1 MKKVLFFPPTHV
13 SPLPVLLDMPDAAA
27 AALVAAGAGAYPLQL
42 PGDVPPVST
51 FPLSI
56 SGTPAAGMVGSGDTF
71 TPTITGGTPPYSLS
85 VASGTLPGGRSIAG
99 LAVTGSYTTAGSF
112 SYTLRA
118 TDNAGATADLAVTQT
133 VAAAVASILAMGTGG
148 RQATDFQT
156 VSATK
161 FRDRSRSITRA
172 AGSPYVTFAYP
183 LWYIDNNGV
192 TQTVR
197 LPDGLTA
204 RCQFDVYTNGTISN
218 AAGDRTAAG
227 TVNGASTFTVATGEA
242 AASTGGSLPFL
253 YCRLDMTGIPVG
265 AAILCMLEMDA
276 LATGWFMTMT
286 DPTSS
291 STSGENVYYGGTT
304 SIGTFGAMT
313 ANGGSSQTRSLRPIV
328 IFGEP
333 TSGAMEPVAA
343 IGDSNTAGKNPSG
356 GRPGQDGS
364 TALSGMAAYGLWL
377 ATQPYSVLGKNG
389 DRMVWWNNAPAND
402 PRFFALRWFKRIL
415 LNHGTNDLS
424 DTTSATDT
432 NASEAL
438 KAAARSL
445 RPKLKAALAGGTGK
459 IGQGYILPRVTNTGG
474 FTDAASQNVQT
485 GYRNT
490 DAARPAYDAAIAADV
505 GATGMAL
512 DFTFDPRSLVNDPAA
527 TDKWKTDGA
536 TAHYYESD
544 GTHLTQLGAQTAA
557 PAYRDAVSA

>member
-1 MKKVLFFPPTHV
+1 MKRRSGGQFGGALTTSAIARALAAKDLTDAQARAAVGGAATIDAGLRAIGLLGAAPAPT
-13 SPLPVLLDMPDAAA
+13 PTP
-27 AALVAAGAGAYPLQL
+27 
-42 PGDVPPVST
+42 
-51 FPLSI
+51 
-56 SGTPAAGMVGSGDTF
+56 TPAA
-71 TPTITGGTPPYSLS
+71 
-85 VASGTLPGGRSIAG
+85 
-99 LAVTGSYTTAGSF
+99 LA
-112 SYTLRA
+112 
-118 TDNAGATADLAVTQT
+118 
-133 VAAAVASILAMGTGG
+133 IGTGG

-197 LPDGLTA
+197 LPGGLTA
-204 RCQFDVYTNGTISN
+204 RCQFDVYSNGTISN

-227 TVNGASTFTVATGEA
+227 TVNGASTFTVATGETA
-242 AASTGGSLPFL
+242 AATGGSLPFL

-313 ANGGSSQTRSLRPIV
+313 ANGGSSQTRCLRPIV

-343 IGDSNTAGKNPSG
+343 IGDSNTAGKGP

-364 TALSGMAAYGLWL
+364 TAQSGMAAYGLWL
-377 ATQPYSVLGKNG
+377 AAQPYSVFGKNG
-389 DRMVWWNNAPAND
+389 DRAAWWDAAAAND
-402 PRFFALRWFKRIL
+402 PRFFALRWFRRAL
-415 LNHGTNDLS
+415 PNFGTNDLS
-424 DTTSATDT
+424 DTTSATDMA
-432 NASEAL
+432 ASNIAT
-438 KAAARSL
+438 AAMRSL
-445 RPKLKAALAGGTGK
+445 RPKLKASLAGGTGK
-459 IGQGYILPRVTNTGG
+459 IGQALILPRVTNTAG

-485 GYRNT
+485 G
-490 DAARPAYDAAIAADV
+490 
-505 GATGMAL
+505 
-512 DFTFDPRSLVNDPAA
+512 
-527 TDKWKTDGA
+527 
-536 TAHYYESD
+536 
-544 GTHLTQLGAQTAA
+544 
-557 PAYRDAVSA
+557 